1 MDRRIGLETAIPQG
15 MSPRSQSGSEER
27 RQASDADREAFRQA
41 LSQDAQA
48 DSQAPEPA
56 RLEPRPFSMLATG
69 SLPGLPGAEQAA
81 GEAGRRLAREL
92 SASVERLLVGDG
104 SAGRRE
110 VRLDL
115 ADEVLPG
122 VVVSVFEEE
131 GRLVAA
137 FVCASEMSRER
148 LTACASGLASE
159 LAQALSRSVM
169 VRISTD
175 DPEDP
180 CLLEVPGEASP

>member
-15 MSPRSQSGSEER
+15 MSPRSQSGSEQR
-27 RQASDADREAFRQA
+27 RQASDAERETFRQA
-41 LSQDAQA
+41 LSQDAEA
-48 DSQAPEPA
+48 DSQAADPA
-56 RLEPRPFSMLATG
+56 RVEPRPFSLLAAG
-69 SLPGLPGAEQAA
+69 GLSGAPGAQHEG
-81 GEAGRRLAREL
+81 GEAGRRLAREV
-92 SASVERLLVGDG
+92 SVSVERLLIGDG

-122 VVVSVFEEE
+122 VVVSVFEDE

-137 FVCASEMSRER
+137 FICASEGSRER
-148 LTACASGLASE
+148 LSACAAGLASE
-159 LAQALSRSVM
+159 LAHALSRSVM

-180 CLLEVPGEASP
+180 CLLEVPGEASS